1 MAWSCGSSSNIKG
14 VDVSADQGSQ
24 IGTES
29 YWSSLKQDGY
39 RFGFIK
45 ATEGTS
51 YKDPYLAGAWSG
63 CNAVNG
69 LDLTYLYHFL
79 DWDTSGE
86 TQANHFWS
94 VISGLRDP
102 TFDSYKTVLAVDVEE
117 NLSTGTPSMT
127 IVNDFINRL
136 LALGANSANFVIY
149 TNYDTWVNYLK
160 NPKTWDYLAVW
171 LAAFN
176 GIAWCPDYTF
186 GGWPN
191 WSYMQYGKETL
202 LGAVT
207 DVDEMNA

>member
-29 YWSSLKQDGY
+29 YWSSLKTDGY

-69 LDLTYLYHFL
+69 LDFTYLYHFL

-94 VISGLRDP
+94 VISGLKDP
-102 TFDSYKTVLAVDVEE
+102 TFDGYKTVLTVDVEE

-160 NPKTWDYLAVW
+160 NPTRTICRRTGPAP
-171 LAAFN
+171 A
-176 GIAWCPDYTF
+176 GGCRGRRGRCPA
-186 GGWPN
+186 GGA
-191 WSYMQYGKETL
+191 E
-202 LGAVT
+202 GAV
-207 DVDEMNA
+207 